1 MFLLLNYDCVS
12 AEKDADMKK
21 KLGTKTF
28 CIVYNMLGLLGLN
41 ACVYGFV
48 ALCRSADLHFGDKD
62 VAQIAVVIITVLFF
76 TSSYLLLKKQRWGVL
91 IPIFLLSFII
101 TGGFVILLP
110 LLISH
115 IIFFSQPKIQK
126 TFV

>member
-1 MFLLLNYDCVS
+1 
-12 AEKDADMKK
+12 MKK
-21 KLGTKTF
+21 KLATKAF
-28 CIVYNMLGLLGLN
+28 CIVYNMLGIVGLN

-48 ALCRSADLHFGDKD
+48 ALCRSADLRFGDKD
-62 VAQIAVVIITVLFF
+62 VAQIAVIIITVLFF
-76 TSSYLLLKKQRWGVL
+76 ASSYLLLQKQRWGIL

-115 IIFFSQPKIQK
+115 IIFFSHPKIQK
-126 TFV
+126 IFV